1 MNAPSPQEA
10 LLIIIGHLG
19 AAEVQ
24 SLPSDD
30 EIIMRHIHDALETA
44 RAAYFQSI
52 KSEPVQ

>member
-1 MNAPSPQEA
+1 MNAHSPQEA

-24 SLPSDD
+24 SLPTDD
-30 EIIMRHIHDALETA
+30 EIIMRHVRDALETA

-52 KSEPVQ
+52 QPEPAQ